1 VCTGPLAEAPAG
13 LGCAA
18 CSLDYR
24 LDDGIYHLGPS
35 FAVNGASHS
44 LTSARLRRLVD
55 ESAILGW
62 DEAQQRFTS
71 DVLSGRLDGAGD
83 GTPIDGTPWERALD
97 DVLDASRAG
106 WKFLLDLHPGARV
119 LFFGPSSGATPLALA
134 RGAGHVIVLDRDLE
148 RLQVT
153 RRQAVEHGVRHLTCV
168 RVVNP
173 LAVPVPDGS
182 VNLAI
187 MPGVA
192 DWFAA
197 VGGVRGIPRVRAV
210 ELFREL
216 RRVLAPGGQAYVATD
231 NRLGL
236 DRLLRPSR
244 RIGRGHTPRTLRRAA
259 AAGGFARCRLFAPLP
274 FRHKFHQ
281 ILDLE
286 RGDAMNFSGNAYRTR
301 GTALRLLIR
310 AWDACNRG
318 GALERQLYPYLPGFA
333 AVLSTEPRPRSFAE
347 RILEHIGCDGAV
359 VANYYVRAK
368 GLAVIVAGEAGA
380 GRIVRL
386 PLGPSAERGCTHHHE
401 ALELLRN
408 DVRIPA
414 TLRALF
420 PRPVGQGVFA
430 GQPYYVES
438 ALPGIPGRVYYARTT
453 RRYER
458 AILAAADALRRLRR
472 ATEVPVRIDAA
483 EFERLCGA
491 WHRDLSTLVT
501 DEQRAML
508 DRVAHVVADT
518 LLDTTLP
525 LGWYHGDY
533 DFANLLYGPDDSL
546 RGILDFDLFEPRGL
560 PLVDLMVLLARRRVR
575 REKLGFG
582 QIFLDVILPRAL
594 SPLEAQLLREEMDT
608 IGADDRVYR
617 ALALYCWLEH
627 LRLRRESWLVRSPR
641 WRRENLDAVVDGL
654 RSVL

>member
-1 VCTGPLAEAPAG
+1 
-13 LGCAA
+13 
-18 CSLDYR
+18 
-24 LDDGIYHLGPS
+24 
-35 FAVNGASHS
+35 
-44 LTSARLRRLVD
+44 
-55 ESAILGW
+55 
-62 DEAQQRFTS
+62 
-71 DVLSGRLDGAGD
+71 
-83 GTPIDGTPWERALD
+83 
-97 DVLDASRAG
+97 
-106 WKFLLDLHPGARV
+106 
-119 LFFGPSSGATPLALA
+119 
-134 RGAGHVIVLDRDLE
+134 
-148 RLQVT
+148 
-153 RRQAVEHGVRHLTCV
+153 
-168 RVVNP
+168 
-173 LAVPVPDGS
+173 
-182 VNLAI
+182 
-187 MPGVA
+187 
-192 DWFAA
+192 
-197 VGGVRGIPRVRAV
+197 
-210 ELFREL
+210 
-216 RRVLAPGGQAYVATD
+216 
-231 NRLGL
+231 
-236 DRLLRPSR
+236 
-244 RIGRGHTPRTLRRAA
+244 
-259 AAGGFARCRLFAPLP
+259 
-274 FRHKFHQ
+274 
-281 ILDLE
+281 
-286 RGDAMNFSGNAYRTR
+286 
-301 GTALRLLIR
+301 
-310 AWDACNRG
+310 
-318 GALERQLYPYLPGFA
+318 LYPYLPGFA